1 MSYKTI
7 NIRDDQM
14 ESISRRLKASL
25 PGVSPAKLSVI
36 AMDLYLSLVERG
48 NILKAREL
56 AGDETVRLLN
66 HTLKND

>member
-14 ESISRRLKASL
+14 ESISMRLKVSL

-66 HTLKND
+66 PILKND